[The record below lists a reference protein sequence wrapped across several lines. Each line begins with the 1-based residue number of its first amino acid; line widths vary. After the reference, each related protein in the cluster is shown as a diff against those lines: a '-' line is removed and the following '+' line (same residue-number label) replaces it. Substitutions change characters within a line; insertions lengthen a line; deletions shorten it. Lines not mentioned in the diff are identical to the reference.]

1 MFVWD
6 ERKWLSN
13 IERHGLDFTDATLVY
28 DSPEKITVASPKLNE
43 DRLMDMAMVKAA
55 GTVLVLV
62 YTMRGSD
69 VRVISFR
76 RASRA
81 ERRFYEQAAS

>member
-6 ERKWLSN
+6 EKKRLSN
-13 IERHGLDFTDATLVY
+13 LEKHGLDLVDASLVY
-28 DSPEKITVASPKLNE
+28 DSPVKITVESRQRDE
-43 DRLMDMAMVKAA
+43 DRMMDMAMVKLAE
-55 GTVLVLV
+55 TVLVLV
-62 YTMRGSD
+62 YTIRGD
-69 VRVISFR
+69 DIRVISFC